1 MRNIYFDHAAATRID
16 PRVLKRMAPY
26 LTKRFGNPSSLYSLG
41 REARA
46 AIELSRKKVAR
57 VLNVNS
63 EEIIFTGSGTESDNL
78 AIFGVAKAYSDKGRH
93 IIVSKI
99 EHKAVLEAA
108 KKLEKEGFEITYLKV
123 DPKGLV
129 DLREFKKA
137 LRPDTIL
144 VSIMY
149 ANNEIGVIQPIS
161 QIAEIIQKFRIG
173 RSIFHP
179 FFHTDA
185 CQAAGAL
192 SLDIGKLGVDLLTFS
207 GSKIY
212 GPKGVGCLYKAKN
225 IKLEPMIVGGDQEN
239 NFRAGTENSALIVGL
254 AEALE
259 LAEKLREKESKRLMH
274 LRDYLIKNILERV
287 PKCRLNGHPLK
298 RLPNNINISIAGVE
312 GESLALMLD
321 KHGIFVS
328 TGSACASFDLA
339 PSHVLLAIGLTPEAA
354 YGSLRLTLGRN
365 TTKMEVDRVL
375 KILPKIVYKLRNIS
389 PSPFARPS

>member
-225 IKLEPMIVGGDQEN
+225 I
-239 NFRAGTENSALIVGL
+239 
-254 AEALE
+254 
-259 LAEKLREKESKRLMH
+259 
-274 LRDYLIKNILERV
+274 
-287 PKCRLNGHPLK
+287 
-298 RLPNNINISIAGVE
+298 
-312 GESLALMLD
+312 
-321 KHGIFVS
+321 
-328 TGSACASFDLA
+328 
-339 PSHVLLAIGLTPEAA
+339 
-354 YGSLRLTLGRN
+354 
-365 TTKMEVDRVL
+365 
-375 KILPKIVYKLRNIS
+375 
-389 PSPFARPS
+389 